1 MNLCNL
7 IPLAIYINITI
18 SCRITS
24 SPCSIIFTL
33 CNMNTPLSMIITGMI
48 IASSKIKPV
57 LKNKY
62 LWLTVIT
69 RLIIIPSICLFIILL
84 MSKLNI
90 DSNLL
95 KIVFILE
102 ACPCAAITTI
112 FAIKFNYNEDLAASS
127 VVITTIFSIITL
139 PLFTLLIGLII

>member
-1 MNLCNL
+1 
-7 IPLAIYINITI
+7 
-18 SCRITS
+18 
-24 SPCSIIFTL
+24 
-33 CNMNTPLSMIITGMI
+33 
-48 IASSKIKPV
+48 
-57 LKNKY
+57 
-62 LWLTVIT
+62 
-69 RLIIIPSICLFIILL
+69 

-127 VVITTIFSIITL
+127 VVITTILSIITL
-139 PLFTLLIGLII
+139 PLFTLLIGLTI